1 MNNYEIAQAL
11 EEEKGIDQVAEGRVE
26 EIKREQLSEGYK
38 RKANLYC

>member
-11 EEEKGIDQVAEGRVE
+11 EEIKGTDQVAEGGDE

-38 RKANLYC
+38 R

>member
-11 EEEKGIDQVAEGRVE
+11 EEEKVTDQVAVGGAE

-38 RKANLYC
+38 R